1 MLNAVYIYNVY
12 NSNLQLIANRYKA
25 PLLARFEEE
34 IFQNGQL
41 PQCKDSFSRFWK
53 FLVEAEDTEKYIEKT
68 REAPE
73 DREECV
79 LLHHVDKNS
88 KKYIKYV
95 EDEKKFEEELL
106 VMKGQFEVKLE
117 EGRQRRQAEFERRQK
132 MYDRM
137 NKHIKKKKEEEEEEG
152 EASDASDGKKGKEKE
167 TEEQLKKKK
176 TDGSVEG
183 EESETEDDNKSNNN
197 KKKKKTNSD

>member
-1 MLNAVYIYNVY
+1 M
-12 NSNLQLIANRYKA
+12 

-34 IFQNGQL
+34 IFQNGKL
-41 PQCKDSFSRFWK
+41 PRCKDSFLRFWK

-79 LLHHVDKNS
+79 LLHHVDRNS

-137 NKHIKKKKEEEEEEG
+137 NKHVKKKEYDE

-167 TEEQLKKKK
+167 TEELQLKKKK

-183 EESETEDDNKSNNN
+183 EESETEDDNKNKK